1 MELFLQGVM
10 EFLFIVLPKVELIQ
24 KSVGNKKDKP
34 GQLLTYSLGNLYHST
49 NIKNLKEVT
58 VGTAIEYQKLMT
70 EIVYINIPGPA
81 EPTPGMSGGELL
93 HGFLAELYKAP
104 DAETR
109 NFVNSL
115 CLKWNVHYRESRG

>member
-1 MELFLQGVM
+1 LELVDKDIGNHKDKSGLFLT
-10 EFLFIVLPKVELIQ
+10 F
-24 KSVGNKKDKP
+24 N
-34 GQLLTYSLGNLYHST
+34 YGNLYDIC
-49 NIKNLKEVT
+49 NIKVIKEVT

-104 DAETR
+104 NAETR

-115 CLKWNVHYRESRG
+115 CLKWNVHYREVRG